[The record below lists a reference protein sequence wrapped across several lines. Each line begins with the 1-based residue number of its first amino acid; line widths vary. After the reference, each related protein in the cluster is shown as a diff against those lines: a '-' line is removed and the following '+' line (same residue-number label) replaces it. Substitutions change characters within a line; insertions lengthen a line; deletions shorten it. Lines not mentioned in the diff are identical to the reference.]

1 MIGDLPMP
9 ENTDGPVFSEAE
21 KRSTRQKRSKNK
33 IISEILDICLE
44 GANKTR
50 IVYQVNLNF
59 RTVNSYLD
67 MLIKNSM
74 IEVSGDAKK
83 IYKTTEKGK
92 ELRSNYDR
100 VKGETDW
107 F

>member
-1 MIGDLPMP
+1 MP
-9 ENTDGPVFSEAE
+9 ENRDSSMPEGDN
-21 KRSTRQKRSKNK
+21 KRGTRQKRSKNK
-33 IISEILDICLE
+33 IISEVLEICLE

-67 MLIKNSM
+67 LLIKNSM
-74 IEVSGDAKK
+74 IEVSGEEKK
-83 IYKTTEKGK
+83 IYKTTEKGR
-92 ELRSNYDR
+92 ELRNNYDR
-100 VKGETDW
+100 VKDETDW

>member
-1 MIGDLPMP
+1 MP
-9 ENTDGPVFSEAE
+9 EDMSGSASGETE
-21 KRSTRQKRSKNK
+21 KRGTRQKRSKNK

-67 MLIKNSM
+67 LLINNSM
-74 IEVSGDAKK
+74 IEVSGEAKK
-83 IYKTTEKGK
+83 IYKTTERGR
-92 ELRSNYDR
+92 ELRNNYDR
-100 VKGETDW
+100 VKDETDW

>member
-9 ENTDGPVFSEAE
+9 ENTDGPVFGEAE

-83 IYKTTEKGK
+83 IYRTTEKGK

>member
-1 MIGDLPMP
+1 MIEDLTMP

-21 KRSTRQKRSKNK
+21 KSSTRQKRSKNK